1 MIKTSGLNDCSYKE
15 TSVALGCFD
24 GLHLGHKK
32 VITQAVELSG
42 ENLCPTVFTFSNI
55 PEVKLKGKHPSNLL
69 TIEDK
74 LEILD
79 TWGVRQVYQ
88 VKFSDIMDFSP
99 EEFIAKIL
107 KENLKAKKVFCG
119 FNYRFGKDGKGDTR
133 LLIKLCKA
141 NGIEPY
147 IVNPVRVDNIN
158 VSSTVIREYIK
169 NGNVKKAKNM
179 LGRYFSL
186 NFVIVEGKRLG
197 RKIGTPTL
205 NQWIPED
212 FIMPKFGVYASTTHI
227 GENIYCSVTNIG
239 TNPTTKDGFP
249 KAETWV
255 PEYIGKDLYGK
266 KIKVDL
272 IEYLREEK
280 KFSNL
285 NELKSAVINDAEI
298 SENITKKKNVSY
310 K

>member
-1 MIKTSGLNDCSYKE
+1 MDCSSKE

-24 GLHLGHKK
+24 GLHLGHKE
-32 VITQAVELSG
+32 VIMQAIKMSYSS
-42 ENLCPTVFTFSNI
+42 LCPTVFTFSNT
-55 PEVKLKGKHPSNLL
+55 PKVKLKGKNPSNLL
-69 TIEDK
+69 TFEDK
-74 LEILD
+74 IEILNI
-79 TWGVRQVYQ
+79 WGIKQICQVD
-88 VKFSDIMDFSP
+88 FSDVMNFSP
-99 EEFIAKIL
+99 EEFVCTIL
-107 KENLKAKKVFCG
+107 KQNLKAKKVFCG
-119 FNYRFGKDGKGDTR
+119 FNYHFGKNGKGDAET
-133 LLIKLCKA
+133 LIKLCKV
-141 NGIEPY
+141 NDIEAY
-147 IVNPVRVDNIN
+147 ITDPVKIDNVNI
-158 VSSTVIREYIK
+158 SSTLIKEYIG
-169 NGNVKKAKNM
+169 NGDVKKAKDM

-186 NFVIVEGKRLG
+186 NFVVVEGKKLG

-212 FIMPKFGVYASTTHI
+212 FIMPKFGVYASITHI

-239 TNPTTKDGFP
+239 TNPTTKDRFP

-298 SENITKKKNVSY
+298 SKNIIKKKNVSY